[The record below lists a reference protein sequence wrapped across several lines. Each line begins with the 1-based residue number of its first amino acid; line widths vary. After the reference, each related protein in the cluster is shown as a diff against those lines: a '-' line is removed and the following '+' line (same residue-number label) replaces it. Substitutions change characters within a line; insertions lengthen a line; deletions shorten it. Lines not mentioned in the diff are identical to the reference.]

1 MRRLLILA
9 LAFVSVL
16 TCSADPS
23 PHREWTS
30 PDGKWL
36 VTCDCKDRWQADSCS
51 IALSRRSDQ
60 KVLFTHHTNDRYI
73 KAVWT
78 RDSTRCVLLDA
89 PDTAN
94 SYLWLF
100 RVRGGDIATKK
111 LDYDK
116 ISDRIE
122 ASVPAAR
129 RQEPAITRSGIEN
142 IEWHSTAEL
151 RLHITYNNVP
161 VLVALD
167 VTKPHSPVIQIVPQ

>member
-1 MRRLLILA
+1 MRRVLIFVFTFA
-9 LAFVSVL
+9 SAF
-16 TCSADPS
+16 TCSGDPS

-36 VTCDCKDRWQADSCS
+36 VICDCKGTWQPDSCS

-78 RDSTRCVLLDA
+78 SDSTRCLLLDA
-89 PDTAN
+89 PDNAN

-100 RVRGGDIATKK
+100 RVQGRDIATEK
-111 LDYDK
+111 LDYAK

-122 ASVPAAR
+122 AAVSAAR
-129 RQEPAITRSGIEN
+129 RQEPAITRSGIEE
-142 IEWHSTAEL
+142 IEWPSSSEL
-151 RLHITYNNVP
+151 RLHILYNNVP

-167 VTKPHSPVIQIVPQ
+167 VTKPLFPTIRVLPQ